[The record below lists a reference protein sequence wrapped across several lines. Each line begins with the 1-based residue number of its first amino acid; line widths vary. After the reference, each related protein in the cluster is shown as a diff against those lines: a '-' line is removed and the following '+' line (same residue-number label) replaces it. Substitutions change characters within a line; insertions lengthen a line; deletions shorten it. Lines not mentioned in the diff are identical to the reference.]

1 MSMNIKDQET
11 HDMARELAKLTGQ
24 SLNEAVKIALQNEL
38 KRAKVTQVKKVR
50 PSAER
55 LDEIA
60 LRCAALPDLD
70 TRTPE
75 EIIGYNEHG
84 LPV

>member
-24 SLNEAVKIALQNEL
+24 SLTEAVKIALRREL
-38 KRAKVTQVKKVR
+38 KRARVARVKKVR
-50 PSAER
+50 PLAER

-60 LRCAALPDLD
+60 LRCAALPDIN
-70 TRTPE
+70 TRPPE
-75 EIIGYNEHG
+75 DIIGYNEHG
-84 LPV
+84 LPT